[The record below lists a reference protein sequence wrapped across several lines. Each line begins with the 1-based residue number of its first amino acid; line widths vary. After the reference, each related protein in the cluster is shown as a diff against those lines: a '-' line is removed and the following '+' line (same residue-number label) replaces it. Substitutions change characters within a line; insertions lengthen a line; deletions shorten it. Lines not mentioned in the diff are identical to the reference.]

1 MFNKTQ
7 RYQELKRKK
16 YLSALSKL
24 EKKKE
29 EEKKIMDL
37 FSHSSK
43 NSKNYIDPSMFQDQT
58 IKKIL
63 KCNKRAFGVPGSDKM
78 LPDIKPSASTKNILS
93 TDRYGKRLANILYN
107 NTYRNSIY
115 CKNILVRRILEEK
128 KDSSAFV
135 KKNDEKQI
143 DIDNEIDVDL
153 QLKKN
158 VEKHTLEF
166 GQYKHKVG
174 GCFLYKRKNF

>member
-1 MFNKTQ
+1 MTTFHNFEYNAKGLDSALHKLNFENTSIELKKRDSAAIEFIQSVDKFLNTVSNHEGPVFNKTQ

-63 KCNKRAFGVPGSDKM
+63 KCNKRAFGVPGSDK
-78 LPDIKPSASTKNILS
+78 K
-93 TDRYGKRLANILYN
+93 
-107 NTYRNSIY
+107 
-115 CKNILVRRILEEK
+115 C
-128 KDSSAFV
+128 F
-135 KKNDEKQI
+135 QI
-143 DIDNEIDVDL
+143 
-153 QLKKN
+153 
-158 VEKHTLEF
+158 
-166 GQYKHKVG
+166 
-174 GCFLYKRKNF
+174 